1 MFAMIAQDTLLTT
14 MPAHARVWVYKSAE
28 PFTPAELA
36 LIADRGA
43 AFTSNWAAHG
53 APLFATVDVL
63 HMHFLVIAV
72 DEEQAKASGCSIDK
86 SVHFVKQ
93 LEHDLGR
100 SLTDRMVVVF
110 EVDGL
115 PRTCRVEEI
124 DDLLDDGVLHADTL
138 VFDDL
143 VTTKGDLDLRFRT
156 PLKDTW
162 LERFL

>member
-1 MFAMIAQDTLLTT
+1 MIEQATLLTS

-28 PFTPAELA
+28 PFTAAERA

-43 AFTSNWAAHG
+43 SFTSGWAAHG
-53 APLFATVDVL
+53 APLDAVVEVL
-63 HMHFLVIAV
+63 HLHFLVIAV
-72 DEEQAKASGCSIDK
+72 DEVQARASGCSIDK

-93 LEHDLGR
+93 LEHELGR
-100 SLTDRMVVVF
+100 PLTDRMVVVY
-110 EVDGL
+110 EVEGT
-115 PRTCRVEEI
+115 PRTCRVDEI
-124 DDLLDDGVLHADTL
+124 DDLLDDGVLYADTL

-143 VTTKGDLDLRFRT
+143 VTTKGDLDRRFRI